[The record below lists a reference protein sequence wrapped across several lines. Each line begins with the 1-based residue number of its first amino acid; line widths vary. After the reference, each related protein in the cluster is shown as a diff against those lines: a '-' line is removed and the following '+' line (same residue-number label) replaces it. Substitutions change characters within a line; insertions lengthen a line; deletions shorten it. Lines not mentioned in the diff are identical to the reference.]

1 MKLQRKILMDNQQQ
15 NNKSQLI
22 TKGTFKI
29 KGANGAFVL
38 IGKLDKLKWQHTID
52 QIMLKECWNDILKHW
67 LQCFK
72 SVFDISYH

>member
-29 KGANGAFVL
+29 KGANGALVL
-38 IGKLDKLKWQHTID
+38 IGKFDKLK
-52 QIMLKECWNDILKHW
+52 
-67 LQCFK
+67 
-72 SVFDISYH
+72 